1 MVVLFL
7 LWAIMLMQVSGCTGS
22 RGLGSEPLNLK
33 GVDMH
38 IIRNSLTLG
47 IFTTVALGGARA
59 EDLVYVAVDPCRIA
73 DTRNASEGYIRAN
86 TNRDFRI
93 AGTSGELAEQGGQV
107 GCQNPKRS
115 TDPVAVAAYILAV
128 PTESS
133 TGNGVLSAYPS
144 NLPPP
149 PTGSGSTVNFAE
161 GQIIGN
167 TTIVRVCSETRCP
180 AGGELAVLARNTDQ
194 HVVIDVQ
201 GYFFPIDDSGRE
213 VVESTI
219 TPNVAN
225 GTVLSE
231 TLSCPNDKVAVSGGY
246 TLTSQES
253 FIYSILSS
261 APTGDPQ
268 DWRFTYRVSYD
279 PDKGPVPINLYAICS
294 YE

>member
-1 MVVLFL
+1 
-7 LWAIMLMQVSGCTGS
+7 MQI
-22 RGLGSEPLNLK
+22 
-33 GVDMH
+33 
-38 IIRNSLTLG
+38 IIRNTLTLG
-47 IFTTVALGGARA
+47 IFIIIAVGAAHA

-86 TNRDFRI
+86 TNRDFLV
-93 AGTSGELAEQGGQV
+93 AGTSGELAEQGGLV
-107 GCQNPKRS
+107 NCRNPKRS
-115 TDPVAVAAYILAV
+115 KDPVAVAAYILAV

-194 HVVIDVQ
+194 HVVIDIQ
-201 GYFFPIDDSGRE
+201 GYFFPVDDSGRE
-213 VVESTI
+213 IVERTL

-231 TLSCPNDKVAVSGGY
+231 TLSCPPDKVAVSGGY
-246 TLTSQES
+246 TLTPQDD
-253 FIYSILSS
+253 FIYSIQSS
-261 APTGDPQ
+261 APTDDSE
-268 DWRFTYRVSYD
+268 DWNFTFKVSYD
-279 PDKGPVPINLYAICS
+279 PGTGPVPINLYAICS
-294 YE
+294 YD